1 MTKNTANRGGL
12 FAGLSKITGYQPPKE
27 PEQEKAGSDAVP
39 PASPRKRNKAGLLT
53 MHDPAVLRQLKTLA
67 AEQGLTQQKLVAEG
81 LNMVFVKY
89 GKPPIAS
96 GRD

>member
-1 MTKNTANRGGL
+1 VSKNTANRRVL
-12 FAGLSKITGYQPPKE
+12 WTGLSKITGYQPPKE
-27 PEQEKAGSDAVP
+27 PEPEKAA
-39 PASPRKRNKAGLLT
+39 PASAPKRNKAGLLT

-67 AEQGLTQQKLVAEG
+67 AEQGTTQQKLVAEG